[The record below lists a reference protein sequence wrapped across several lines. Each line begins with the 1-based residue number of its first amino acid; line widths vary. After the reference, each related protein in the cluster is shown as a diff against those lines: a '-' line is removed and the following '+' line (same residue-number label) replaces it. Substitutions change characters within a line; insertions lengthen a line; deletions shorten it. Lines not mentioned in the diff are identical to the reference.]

1 MTVSQNTELDPSAL
15 TPPESPGSSILRQY
29 SAPTCK
35 LEISANPSA
44 LSHWAKKLALK
55 NQRFLL
61 KFEDP
66 RVSEDQWTTL
76 RGDRLKLEA
85 LTEAVATYVQTFLSQ
100 SQNLERSEN
109 SKDLTGILLP
119 EFSNQTISLQPKG
132 LLSHTLHL
140 GPIVSDRSESTV
152 TLSSTQLADLASVLD
167 EHSSETLAIP
177 TLNRNTAWMRSPVAW
192 GKIAALSLLSV
203 GVTATVLRQF
213 DPKPAPSL
221 IASQSQASDQR
232 LTPPSIPQPTPSIP
246 ILVQPNTLPGIQL
259 PTIAINPNS
268 PPTTNSITVNKNTP
282 PSLAL
287 SPSTDNPKDNK
298 LIIPV
303 APQPDATNPIGN
315 QSLKNESGT
324 SPTPARP
331 PSLIMRKGKPSAPN
345 PASAPIAT
353 SPSSRTSSDA
363 NTNVESEP
371 APPLLRDLSNQIEAI
386 QSKVLTKWTPPD
398 KLSGDITY
406 VMKVSAAG
414 TVISVAP
421 EGEGLPAA
429 QAVVPKNGETIA
441 PALAKNSQPYG
452 VRIFFFTNGEVSV
465 KRAY

>member
-1 MTVSQNTELDPSAL
+1 MTVSQKPELDPSAL
-15 TPPESPGSSILRQY
+15 TTLGSQGSSILRQY

-44 LSHWAKKLALK
+44 LSHWARKLALK

-100 SQNLERSEN
+100 SKNLERSEDN
-109 SKDLTGILLP
+109 NNLTGIILP

-140 GPIVSDRSESTV
+140 GPIVSDRSEGTI

-177 TLNRNTAWMRSPVAW
+177 TLNRDTAWIRSPVAW

-213 DPKPAPSL
+213 DQKPAPSL
-221 IASQSQASDQR
+221 IASQASDQR
-232 LTPPSIPQPTPSIP
+232 LTPPSIPQPTPTAP
-246 ILVQPNTLPGIQL
+246 ILLQPNIIPGIQ
-259 PTIAINPNS
+259 PGTIAANPNS
-268 PPTTNSITVNKNTP
+268 LPTTNSVIVDKNISST
-282 PSLAL
+282 STT

-298 LIIPV
+298 LNIPV
-303 APQPDATNPIGN
+303 APPLDGNNPTGT
-315 QSLKNESGT
+315 QSLKNESLAAQRQ
-324 SPTPARP
+324 SNDQ
-331 PSLIMRKGKPSAPN
+331 SLMRKGESSPLN
-345 PASAPIAT
+345 PASAPIAPIT
-353 SPSSRTSSDA
+353 ASKPFSDASSRAD
-363 NTNVESEP
+363 NDP
-371 APPLLRDLSNQIEAI
+371 APPLDLTVQIGAI
-386 QSKVLTKWTPPD
+386 QSKVPTKWTPPD
-398 KLSGDITY
+398 KFSGELKY
-406 VMKVSAAG
+406 LMEVSAAG
-414 TVISVAP
+414 TVISVIP
-421 EGEGLPAA
+421 EGQGLPAA
-429 QAVVPKNGETIA
+429 EAIVPKKGETIA
-441 PALAKNSQPYG
+441 PVLAKNSQPYG
-452 VRIFFFTNGEVSV
+452 VRIFFYANGDISI